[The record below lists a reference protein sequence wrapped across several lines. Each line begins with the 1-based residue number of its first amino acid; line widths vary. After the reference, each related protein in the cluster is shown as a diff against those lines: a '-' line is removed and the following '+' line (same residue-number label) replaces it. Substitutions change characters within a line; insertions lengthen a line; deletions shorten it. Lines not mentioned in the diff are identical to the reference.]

1 MEDFFFSFVSQW
13 SYFGL
18 VLVLLAAGFGLPL
31 PEDIPLLAAGWLVQK
46 GGADLRLMIFCGL
59 FGVILG
65 DTTLFVLGRRYGMHV
80 LDHRLFRRFA
90 RPWMV
95 ARAREMYA
103 GHGAK
108 ILFAA
113 RFMPGLRSIVFL
125 NAGVFRVPYWKFL
138 VFDGGAALISVPL
151 WILAGWKFSAHIEQ
165 LLGSARLASYIIG
178 TVLALALLAWGLWEY
193 YHYYRKRNGGKKAEA
208 PIVRSAPLVQPER
221 GRSLTPGRVERNLVE
236 AGSLTPSSADP
247 NRPEAA
253 QHF

>member
-1 MEDFFFSFVSQW
+1 MEDFFFSFVYQW

-31 PEDIPLLAAGWLVQK
+31 PEDIPLLAAGWLVHK
-46 GGADLRLMIFCGL
+46 GGADLRLMIFSGL

-65 DTTLFVLGRRYGMHV
+65 DTTLFVLGHRYGMHV
-80 LDHRLFRRFA
+80 LEHRLFRWLA
-90 RPWMV
+90 KPWLLEKV
-95 ARAREMYA
+95 RSMYTS
-103 GHGAK
+103 HGAK

-138 VFDGGAALISVPL
+138 AFDGGAALISVPL

-193 YHYYRKRNGGKKAEA
+193 YHNYRKRNGGKKAEA

-221 GRSLTPGRVERNLVE
+221 GLSPTPGRAERHLVETGHLTPG
-236 AGSLTPSSADP
+236 SADR
-247 NRPEAA
+247 NRNEAA
-253 QHF
+253 QRL